1 MKDPRRVV
9 RITSRQRAVAA
20 LEGAWMAAHKV
31 LKSDAV
37 SIPQDPTS
45 MVMRVVLKPTALPA
59 SSRS

>member
-20 LEGAWMAAHKV
+20 LEGAWMAAHKM

-37 SIPQDPTS
+37 SISRDPTP
-45 MVMRVVLKPTALPA
+45 MAMRVVLKPRALPA
-59 SSRS
+59 SNRS